1 MMATYCFCW
10 VRGSWMKTQGTRAG
24 SGGCQLREVSRRAQ
38 RHPEATDAG
47 LKVALPQ
54 EERPK
59 KEEGGGS
66 RRKVRVGGNSTHCRV
81 HPSSRSFPLRRGHHF

>member
-1 MMATYCFCW
+1 M
-10 VRGSWMKTQGTRAG
+10 GGLPTQGG
-24 SGGCQLREVSRRAQ
+24 QQVG
-38 RHPEATDAG
+38 PDAG

-81 HPSSRSFPLRRGHHF
+81 HPSSRSFPLRKGHQF